1 MAQQWLNGSQME
13 EAVAFAVVAEQGSF
27 AKAAL
32 ILERDATI
40 LSRRVTA
47 LERRL
52 GVRLLERTTR
62 RLALTEAG
70 TSFLARVQAAL
81 GALSEAECMASSE
94 AHSGPRGTLRIALP
108 ESFARKW
115 IAPILPVFL
124 ARYPEVR
131 IEASFANTFVDLVA
145 GGFDAAVRIGAL
157 PDSNLVARRIASRR
171 RILCA
176 SPAYLDRHGM
186 PQEPADLADH
196 ACLGF
201 TGFATHPHWHFVHP
215 TEGHSVTVRITGRL
229 VSDDSEALVH
239 AAVRDA
245 GIMMCADWL
254 VGWELASGQLLPV
267 LSEWTMQDAGGVY
280 AVVPSN
286 QFLPTKTRAFVDWIA
301 ESFAPIPPWRLS
313 REES

>member
-1 MAQQWLNGSQME
+1 MIFVQMTQQFLRGTQIE

-32 ILERDATI
+32 VLERDATI
-40 LSRRVTA
+40 LSRRVTS

-70 TSFLARVQAAL
+70 TSFLARVRAGL
-81 GALSEAECMASSE
+81 GALSEAEAMASSD
-94 AHSGPRGTLRIALP
+94 ALGGPRGTLRLALP
-108 ESFARKW
+108 ASFARMW
-115 IAPILPVFL
+115 IAPILPAFL

-131 IEASFANTFVDLVA
+131 IEASLANTYVDLIA

-157 PDSNLVARRIASRR
+157 PDSRLVARRIAGHR

-201 TGFATHPHWHFVHP
+201 TGFAGHPNWHFVHP
-215 TEGHSVTVRITGRL
+215 SDGSSMTVRIAGAL
-229 VSDDSEALVH
+229 VCDDSEALVQ

-254 VGWELASGQLLPV
+254 AGRELARGQLLPV
-267 LSEWTMQDAGGVY
+267 LSAWTTQDAGAVY

-286 QFLPTKTRAFVDWIA
+286 QLLPTKTRAFVDWIA
-301 ESFAPIPPWRLS
+301 ESFAPIPPWRL
-313 REES
+313 